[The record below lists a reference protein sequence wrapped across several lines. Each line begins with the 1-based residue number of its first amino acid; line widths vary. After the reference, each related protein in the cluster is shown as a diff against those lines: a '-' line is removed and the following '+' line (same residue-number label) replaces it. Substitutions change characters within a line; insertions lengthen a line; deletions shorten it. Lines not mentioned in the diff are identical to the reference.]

1 MMQKGQ
7 TWNESTIYQ
16 DPVTLRTVRRVTSQ
30 GYLNTVPSY
39 HTDQAFTRDGR
50 YVIFITNRE
59 GRSALCKADVQ
70 TGDITCLTRPIR
82 GLGAPNEVHQ
92 YGDGKGISIGAVLE
106 PRGHWAFYAAGRSLR
121 AVHIDTLQERVV
133 VPQIPRHMYIESMVV
148 SCDEQYLLYA
158 LVGLYPQDTEAM
170 RYEIR
175 RIRLWDGES
184 ETLLEGNGYNISHLM
199 QNPVYPHLFLVGK
212 DKGPSPLHR
221 IDENSRAWIWNTDT
235 GSMTNVKTLADQNFQ
250 THTAWT
256 WDGEGVLYHG
266 MLGNSSW
273 PGNLNDKG
281 WYIGLSSLDGQPI
294 REYSFP
300 DAPYY
305 GHVSAMRGKNAAIL
319 DGNLMDGYLMWL
331 YFDEET
337 PRVEIIARH
346 DTDFTL
352 MPGQSTHPHT
362 ICAPGGHHL
371 VFNSARRVIFSGGRS
386 DIYAVEV

>member
-1 MMQKGQ
+1 MKKGQ
-7 TWNESTIYQ
+7 VWNESLVYH

-39 HTDQAFTRDGR
+39 HTNQAFTQDGR
-50 YVIFITNRE
+50 YVIFITFRE
-59 GRSALCKADVQ
+59 GYSALCKADLLN
-70 TGDITCLTRPIR
+70 GDITCLTHPIK
-82 GLGAPNEVHQ
+82 GLGGLNEVHQ
-92 YGDGKGISIGAVLE
+92 YGDGQGISIGAVLE
-106 PRGHWAFYAAGRSLR
+106 PKGHWAYYAQGRNLR
-121 AVHIDTLQERVV
+121 AVHIDTLEEKTIVSS
-133 VPQIPRHMYIESMVV
+133 ISEGFYIESMAL
-148 SCDEQYLLYA
+148 SCDETCLIYA
-158 LVGLYPQDTEAM
+158 LVGLYPSDTSNL
-170 RYEIR
+170 RHEIH
-175 RIRLWDGES
+175 RIH
-184 ETLLEGNGYNISHLM
+184 LLSAEDKILLHGQGFNVSHLM
-199 QNPVYPHLFLVGK
+199 QNPAYPHLFLIGK
-212 DKGPSPLHR
+212 DKGPSPSHR

-235 GSMTNVKTLADQNFQ
+235 GDMTNVKTLADQNYQ

-273 PGNLNDKG
+273 PSNLNDKG

-331 YFDEET
+331 FFDDEK

-352 MPGQSTHPHT
+352 MPGQYTHPHT
-362 ICAPGGHHL
+362 ICAPDGKHL

>member
-1 MMQKGQ
+1 MQKSQ
-7 TWNESTIYQ
+7 TWNESTIFH
-16 DPVTLRTVRRVTSQ
+16 DPITLRRVRRVTNQ

-39 HTDQAFTRDGR
+39 HTDQAFTRDSR
-50 YVIFITNRE
+50 YVIFITCRE
-59 GRSALCKADVQ
+59 GYSALCKADLLS
-70 TGDITCLTRPIR
+70 GDITCLTQPIK
-82 GLGAPNEVHQ
+82 GLGALNEVHQ
-92 YGDGKGISIGAVLE
+92 YGDGQGISIGAVLDPE
-106 PRGHWAFYAAGRSLR
+106 AHWAYYAQGRSLR
-121 AVHIDTLQERVV
+121 AVHIDTLEEKVIISS
-133 VPQIPRHMYIESMVV
+133 IPTGFYIESMAL
-148 SCDEQYLLYA
+148 SCDGACLLYA
-158 LVGLYPQDTEAM
+158 LVGLYPSGPYAM
-170 RYEIR
+170 RHEIHR
-175 RIRLWDGES
+175 FHLSNGQDEI
-184 ETLLEGNGYNISHLM
+184 LLQGQGFNLSHLM
-199 QNPVYPHLFLVGK
+199 QNPVYPHLFLIGK
-212 DKGPSPLHR
+212 DKGPSPAHR
-221 IDENSRAWIWNTDT
+221 IDENSRAWIWNMDT
-235 GSMTNVKTLADQNFQ
+235 GNMTNVKTLANQNFQ

-273 PGNLNDKG
+273 PNNLNDKG

-305 GHVSAMRGKNAAIL
+305 GHVSAMWGKNAVIL

-331 YFDEET
+331 YFDEEK

-362 ICAPGGHHL
+362 ICSPDGKHL

-386 DIYAVEV
+386 DIYSVEV